1 MTPDDII
8 QRAREADRATDFRTA
23 LVFYSVGVR
32 AILAQAKA
40 TLDATERTRLRAE
53 ADDHFNRA
61 IVLKQR
67 LSEAA
72 TSSPAVAESTDEDV
86 STDELSGSNEDEEEP
101 EPGDRSP
108 PARQVLAAAADGPA
122 VTAAVAAA
130 AEGPVLPLSRV
141 VIGDGLPFSPAKCTH
156 RLALGRSAEM
166 MAGGGLITQQLLV
179 GEEAGEEAATVDAF
193 DPTQGGVE
201 DEEAEE
207 TDDSDDGESRP
218 EPTAAELHVRAGNG
232 CCTFRAAFSAIAH
245 KCPAAHRRRG
255 SMRSPGWSR
264 SLRRL
269 SAVRGGC
276 SAAPPSTS
284 HRLMLSIVVAVAAVA
299 VVVVVVVVTS
309 HDWWSRFSTLV
320 VVLVVRSISVSNCLQ
335 LSPTAAAGHP
345 VRPETLG
352 RALSWSGGTVSSA
365 WQYVQDWNREAMH
378 EPAARRCVVRA
389 ANIDYPQA

>member
-1 MTPDDII
+1 
-8 QRAREADRATDFRTA
+8 
-23 LVFYSVGVR
+23 
-32 AILAQAKA
+32 
-40 TLDATERTRLRAE
+40 
-53 ADDHFNRA
+53 
-61 IVLKQR
+61 
-67 LSEAA
+67 
-72 TSSPAVAESTDEDV
+72 
-86 STDELSGSNEDEEEP
+86 
-101 EPGDRSP
+101 
-108 PARQVLAAAADGPA
+108 
-122 VTAAVAAA
+122 
-130 AEGPVLPLSRV
+130 
-141 VIGDGLPFSPAKCTH
+141 
-156 RLALGRSAEM
+156 
-166 MAGGGLITQQLLV
+166 
-179 GEEAGEEAATVDAF
+179 
-193 DPTQGGVE
+193 
-201 DEEAEE
+201 
-207 TDDSDDGESRP
+207 
-218 EPTAAELHVRAGNG
+218 
-232 CCTFRAAFSAIAH
+232 
-245 KCPAAHRRRG
+245 
-255 SMRSPGWSR
+255 MRSPGWSR

-352 RALSWSGGTVSSA
+352 RVLSWSGGTVSSA